1 MEHLAGPPD
10 GHYQVRAVDTA
21 TGTLRAGAV
30 ADKNEGDEAMA
41 GWPIAQAQRPDGM
54 VFTLYH
60 GAEHPFIHALS
71 SVDAWALCIDLPAT
85 GADDPTAAADWG
97 LTATANG
104 SSIVAANATLGV
116 AVEIPLSD
124 LAVRRI
130 GTFAPSASTGVS
142 LAKFGH
148 QAGGVVGRRIVA
160 SPLGS
165 VIYAAGPGGIVAL
178 DTSDLSLTARFLEG
192 VAVDAMAVTPD
203 GGAIYALLHA
213 GGRIV
218 QARCRDRPG
227 HRRGPGQRLRPTR
240 SRRSL
245 VGRGFS
251 GGSQPVLRD
260 NGHRPGS
267 TGPRGSRLPERRA
280 P

>member
-1 MEHLAGPPD
+1 M
-10 GHYQVRAVDTA
+10 
-21 TGTLRAGAV
+21 
-30 ADKNEGDEAMA
+30 
-41 GWPIAQAQRPDGM
+41 
-54 VFTLYH
+54 
-60 GAEHPFIHALS
+60 
-71 SVDAWALCIDLPAT
+71 
-85 GADDPTAAADWG
+85 
-97 LTATANG
+97 
-104 SSIVAANATLGV
+104 AANATLGV

-130 GTFAPSASTGVS
+130 GTFTPSASTGVS

-218 QARCRDRPG
+218 
-227 HRRGPGQRLRPTR
+227 RLDAAT
-240 SRRSL
+240 
-245 VGRGFS
+245 GRVTGE
-251 GGSQPVLRD
+251 V
-260 NGHRPGS
+260 PGS
-267 TGPRGSRLPERRA
+267 GYDRLAAVVPW
-280 P
+280 